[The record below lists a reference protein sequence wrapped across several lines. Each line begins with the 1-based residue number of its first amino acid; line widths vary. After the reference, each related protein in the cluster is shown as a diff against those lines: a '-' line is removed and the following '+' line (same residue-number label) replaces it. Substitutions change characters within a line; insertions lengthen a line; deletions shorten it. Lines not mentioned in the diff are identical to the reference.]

1 MLNLTHKVLQLFAE
15 GTLPA
20 TTVQTLIAAAWAD
33 GWGRGDAIAERLKNV
48 GAEGKCPGNALRDLL
63 RVVKSLGI
71 GDATPDPYIVSV
83 KTAGCLHRNVG
94 VFLPHEQLKITVDTH
109 GIDAYRV
116 SSESWVSDSGVG
128 ALLRDWGDS
137 LGIQIDSRDVL
148 ALGIH
153 ADGVSYS
160 TTQRAGS
167 TKSVLAAAW
176 NIISAEMPAHRARRH
191 LFFALAKQ
199 LCCDC
204 GCEGRPHFVS
214 SV

>member
-1 MLNLTHKVLQLFAE
+1 MLKLTHKLLQVFAE
-15 GTLPA
+15 GSLPA
-20 TTVQTLIAAAWAD
+20 TAVQISAAAAWAD
-33 GWGRGDAIAERLKNV
+33 GWGRADAIGTRLKSI
-48 GAEGKCPGNALRDLL
+48 GAEGKCPVNSLRDLL
-63 RVVKSLGI
+63 RLPEKLDI
-71 GDATPDPYIVSV
+71 GDATPDPYIISV
-83 KTAGCLHRNVG
+83 KSAGGGQRNVG
-94 VFLPHEQLKITVDTH
+94 VFLPHEQLNISVLTH

-116 SSESWVSDSGVG
+116 SSESWVSDSSVG

-137 LGIQIDSRDVL
+137 PGIQIDSRDVL

-167 TKSVLAAAW
+167 TRSVLAAAW
-176 NIISAEMPAHRARRH
+176 NIISAEMPAHRAHRH

-204 GCEGRPHFVS
+204 GCEGRPHLVS